1 MATPHLS
8 CFPADLTCLSVKHSS
23 AVHSAHRARLPSHLL
38 KTKFK
43 SCFSLRT
50 FSWLP
55 IAVQVRAK
63 PLFLAECTIG
73 LRPLH
78 AQPSW
83 PLFWQASFIP
93 TWTCPNWLPPLGTLS
108 SPLSVSQRDFSWPH
122 HLEGSFPSHSPAS
135 IITFLKCLALV
146 EMISC
151 TYLFAI
157 SSSYQELKLL
167 EGRKLTCLICK
178 CIPSL

>member
-1 MATPHLS
+1 MATPHVS

-83 PLFWQASFIP
+83 PLTLLTSLLHPYLDLSQLVTTSRNTFLSTERFSERLLLTTP
-93 TWTCPNWLPPLGTLS
+93 PRGVLPQSLPCLHHYLPQVLGT
-108 SPLSVSQRDFSWPH
+108 SWDD
-122 HLEGSFPSHSPAS
+122 
-135 IITFLKCLALV
+135 I
-146 EMISC
+146 M
-151 TYLFAI
+151 YLFVCYVFLW
-157 SSSYQELKLL
+157 S
-167 EGRKLTCLICK
+167 RT
-178 CIPSL
+178 